1 MSDQTG
7 HGGEKSL
14 LVDSRQ
20 DPGQGTAC
28 PGDSA
33 TYHLGWGPGKSGSFL
48 EDGPSPT
55 PGLFTKSEP
64 RFKFSTPLS
73 SCISLFVCCVSMN
86 LCLPECV
93 CLFLTEGFGSVFT
106 TQKAPKVEGMGNT
119 HRNL

>member
-33 TYHLGWGPGKSGSFL
+33 TYHLGWGTRKVRNVSWRMAP
-48 EDGPSPT
+48 PPT
-55 PGLFTKSEP
+55 PGLFFTKSEP

-73 SCISLFVCCVSMN
+73 SCISLFVCCVSLN

-93 CLFLTEGFGSVFT
+93 
-106 TQKAPKVEGMGNT
+106 
-119 HRNL
+119 